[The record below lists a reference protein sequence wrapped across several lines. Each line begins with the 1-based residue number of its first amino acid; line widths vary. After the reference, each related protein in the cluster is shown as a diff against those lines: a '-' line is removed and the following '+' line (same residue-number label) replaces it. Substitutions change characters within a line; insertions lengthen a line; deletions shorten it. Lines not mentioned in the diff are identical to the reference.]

1 MLFSLAVV
9 DRSVPTAI
17 CDQFTK
23 VSLDAAGNARLFATT
38 LDDGSLDNCAVVEY
52 KIAKMVDSCAATAP
66 LFKDYADFA
75 AQKVVNRLW

>member
-1 MLFSLAVV
+1 MLFFVSGFV

-23 VSLDAAGNARLFATT
+23 VSLDATGNARLFATT

-66 LFKDYADFA
+66 LLKIMLILLHR
-75 AQKVVNRLW
+75 KW